1 MRMPKWLVGL
11 LIIALISFGVRA
23 EPALTLA
30 DQAVAAQ
37 ADTDQPSG
45 ILVCDRA
52 SCAEALAVFCAI
64 RVDRDG
70 LLIGPRDSTREN
82 NTTLAACRK
91 AAELGSASAQ
101 WTMATIDGMARGPS
115 NVEYGATLRW
125 LVPSAEHGYADAQ
138 SELGMMYLTG
148 RGITKSSVQAYKWL
162 RLSAWKNVE
171 NNKVA
176 NDLAATMSADQ
187 LREARALVNSW
198 RPK

>member
-1 MRMPKWLVGL
+1 M
-11 LIIALISFGVRA
+11 
-23 EPALTLA
+23 
-30 DQAVAAQ
+30 
-37 ADTDQPSG
+37 
-45 ILVCDRA
+45 
-52 SCAEALAVFCAI
+52 
-64 RVDRDG
+64 
-70 LLIGPRDSTREN
+70 
-82 NTTLAACRK
+82 
-91 AAELGSASAQ
+91 
-101 WTMATIDGMARGPS
+101 
-115 NVEYGATLRW
+115 RW

>member
-1 MRMPKWLVGL
+1 MKMPKWLVGL
-11 LIIALISFGVRA
+11 LIIALISIGVRA
-23 EPALTLA
+23 QPALTVA
-30 DQAVAAQ
+30 DQAVA
-37 ADTDQPSG
+37 DQPSG

-101 WTMATIDGMARGPS
+101 WTMAMIDGMAGGPS
-115 NVEYGATLRW
+115 NVDYGAVLRW

-138 SELGMMYLTG
+138 SELGMMYLAG
-148 RGITKSSVQAYKWL
+148 RGITKDSVQAYKWL
-162 RLSAWKNVE
+162 KLSAWKNVE
-171 NNKVA
+171 NDKVA
-176 NDLAATMSADQ
+176 NDLAATMSIDQ
-187 LREARALVNSW
+187 LREVRALVSSW

>member
-23 EPALTLA
+23 EPVLTLA

-37 ADTDQPSG
+37 ADTDRPSG

-64 RVDRDG
+64 RVDLDG

-101 WTMATIDGMARGPS
+101 WTMATIDGMARGQVMS
-115 NVEYGATLRW
+115 NMV
-125 LVPSAEHGYADAQ
+125 
-138 SELGMMYLTG
+138 
-148 RGITKSSVQAYKWL
+148 
-162 RLSAWKNVE
+162 
-171 NNKVA
+171 
-176 NDLAATMSADQ
+176 
-187 LREARALVNSW
+187 
-198 RPK
+198 RP